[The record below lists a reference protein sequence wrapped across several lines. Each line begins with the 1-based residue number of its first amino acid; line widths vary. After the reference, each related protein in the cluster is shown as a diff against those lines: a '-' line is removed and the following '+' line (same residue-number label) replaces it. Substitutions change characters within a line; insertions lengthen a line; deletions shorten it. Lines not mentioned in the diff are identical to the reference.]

1 MEEISFIHNAHPQ
14 YIENMY
20 QMWKANPE
28 SVDANWRAF
37 FAGYQLGQSDNGAV
51 ATGGGQ
57 VSSTAVKEFAVIN
70 LINAYRSRG
79 HLFTKT
85 NPVRKRRDYKPT
97 LALENYNLSEE
108 DLDTVF
114 HAGTE
119 IGLGPATLRDI
130 RDHLEET
137 YCKSIGAEYMFIRI
151 PEKAQWLME
160 RMESTRN
167 RPNFS
172 IKEKKRILQ
181 KLNEAVVF
189 EKFLHT
195 KYVGQKRFSLQGG
208 ETLIPGIDTIIE
220 YGSELGLEEIIIGTA
235 HRGRLNLLANILR
248 KRYEDIFSEFEGEA
262 FSESA
267 FSGDVKYHLGYSS
280 DIKTENGKTV
290 RVNLAPNPSHLEA
303 VNPVVAGM
311 VKSKL
316 DHVYHG
322 DEDKIA
328 PVIIHG
334 DAAIAGQGVAYEL
347 IQMSLLDG
355 YRTGGSIHI
364 VVNNQI
370 GFTTNYL
377 QARSS
382 TYCTDVA
389 KVTLSPVFH
398 VNADDAEA
406 VVLTLRMALEYRQKF
421 HTDVFIDL
429 LGYRRYGHN
438 EGDEPRFTQPKLYSV
453 IANHPDPREIYVKQL
468 RESGKLE
475 GNLAKQL
482 EKEFKKTLQEKLEM
496 VRTQHLDEL
505 EHPPD
510 FVEPCDLKQR
520 EHHHRFDPVPNT
532 HFPKDKLIALGK
544 RVFTLPVDK
553 DFNFFNKVRKLY
565 EDRLNRLLNTNA
577 LDWGSAEFLAY
588 GTLAY
593 EGHSV
598 RLSGQDSERG
608 TFSHRH
614 AVLRDEMT
622 EEFYLPLNHISE
634 NQAQC
639 RVFNSLLSEYGEM
652 GFEYG
657 YSCATPHGLNIWEAQ
672 FGDFANGAQIMVD
685 QFLSSS
691 EAKWQRTNGL
701 VLYLPHGYE
710 GQGPEH
716 SNARIERFL
725 QLSANENWRV
735 CVPSTPASFYHLLR
749 TQVKYP
755 FRAPLI
761 VFTPKVLLRHPQC
774 VSTVEELAEGAFR
787 PVLDDPVAD
796 PAKVKRLLLC
806 SGKIYYE
813 LDERRRKEKRDD
825 LAIIRFEQLY
835 PFPDNDLDAIKKLYK
850 KAKEIFWVQEE
861 PENYGA
867 WPFYRVW
874 LGTGIPGIT
883 RKASSAPA
891 TGFHKQHAIEQKEIL
906 DKAFA

>member
-1 MEEISFIHNAHPQ
+1 MEDFSFINNAHPQ
-14 YIENMY
+14 YIEQMY
-20 QMWKANPE
+20 RTYLEDPSRVEE
-28 SVDANWRAF
+28 SWRIF
-37 FAGYQLGQSDNGAV
+37 FKGYQFAGEGGETAAPD
-51 ATGGGQ
+51 TGNRP
-57 VSSTAVKEFAVIN
+57 SESALKEFAVIN
-70 LINAYRSRG
+70 LINAYRQRG

-85 NPVRKRRDYKPT
+85 NPVRERRKYQPT
-97 LALENYNLSEE
+97 LALENFNLSKE
-108 DLDTVF
+108 DLDSMF
-114 HAGTE
+114 HAGSE
-119 IGLGPATLRDI
+119 IGLGRTTLRNI
-130 RDHLEET
+130 IEHLEET
-137 YCKSIGAEYMFIRI
+137 YCKSIGAEFMFIRV
-151 PEKAQWLME
+151 PEKTKWLKE

-167 RPNFS
+167 RPNCS
-172 IKEKKRILQ
+172 IEEKKRILQ

-195 KYVGQKRFSLQGG
+195 KYVGQKRFSMQGG
-208 ETLIPGIDTIIE
+208 ETLIPGLNTIIE
-220 YGSELGLEEIIIGTA
+220 HGADLGLEEIIIGTA
-235 HRGRLNLLANILR
+235 HRGRLNLLANILQ
-248 KRYEDIFSEFEGEA
+248 KRYEDIFFEFEGEE
-262 FSESA
+262 FSEA
-267 FSGDVKYHLGYSS
+267 VFSGDVKYHLGYSS
-280 DIKTENGKTV
+280 DVKTYNNKKV

-322 DEDKIA
+322 DESKIA

-406 VVLTLRMALEYRQKF
+406 VVLTMKMAMEYRQKF

-438 EGDEPRFTQPKLYSV
+438 EGDEPRFTQPKLYSI
-453 IANHPDPREIYVKQL
+453 IAKHPDAREIYNK
-468 RESGKLE
+468 KLLE
-475 GNLAKQL
+475 AGNVERDLAKEM
-482 EKEFKKTLQEKLEM
+482 EKEFKRTLQEKLEM
-496 VRTQHLDEL
+496 VRAQKVE
-505 EHPPD
+505 EVEPPPD
-510 FVEPCDLKQR
+510 FTEPCDLKQR
-520 EHHHRFDPVPNT
+520 EHSHRFEPVPQT
-532 HFPKDKLIALGK
+532 HFPREKLIALGK
-544 RVFTLPVDK
+544 RVFTLPK
-553 DFNFFNKVRKLY
+553 EYNFFNKIRKLY
-565 EDRLNRLLNTNA
+565 DDRLKRLTETNV
-577 LDWGSAEFLAY
+577 LDWACAEFLAY
-588 GTLAY
+588 GSLAY
-593 EGHSV
+593 EGHPV

-614 AVLRDEMT
+614 AVVRDEVT
-622 EEFYLPLNHISE
+622 EEIYLPLNHVSD
-634 NQAQC
+634 NQAYC

-657 YSCATPHGLNIWEAQ
+657 YACATPHGLNIWEAQ
-672 FGDFANGAQIMVD
+672 FGDFVNGAQIIID

-735 CVPSTPASFYHLLR
+735 CVPTTPASFYHLLR
-749 TQVKYP
+749 SQVKYP

-774 VSTVEELAEGAFR
+774 VSTVEELSEGQFK
-787 PVLDDPVAD
+787 PVIGDSVAK
-796 PAKVKRLLLC
+796 PSRVKRVLLC

-813 LDERRRKEKRDD
+813 LDARRREEKREDV
-825 LAIIRFEQLY
+825 AIIRVEQLY
-835 PFPDNDLDAIKKLYK
+835 PFPEEDIEKELKAYKNLQDL
-850 KAKEIFWVQEE
+850 FWVQEE

-867 WPFYRVW
+867 WPFYRNWFTRKVC
-874 LGTGIPGIT
+874 GIS
-883 RKASSAPA
+883 RKASSVPA
-891 TGFHKQHAIEQKEIL
+891 TGFHKQHQIEQKEIL
-906 DKAFA
+906 DRAFA